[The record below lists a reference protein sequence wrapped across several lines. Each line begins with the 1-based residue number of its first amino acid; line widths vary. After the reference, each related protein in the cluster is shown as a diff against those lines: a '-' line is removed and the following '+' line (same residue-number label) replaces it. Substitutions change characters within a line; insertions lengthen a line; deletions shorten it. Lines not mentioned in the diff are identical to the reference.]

1 MTDDAELRVRLRELQ
16 AELVE
21 SAATLDRRGR
31 LDAADL
37 ALAVSARL
45 GELLAA
51 SAEHQPAD
59 RH

>member
-1 MTDDAELRVRLRELQ
+1 MTDDAELRTRLRELQ

-45 GELLAA
+45 GELLAV